1 MGVGVSPTPRPPLP
15 PGSTR
20 FPLYRRVGGPKA
32 GLDGRIMSSPPGF
45 DPGPSTRSQSPY
57 FRVPDIILQCSQ
69 KAASGPSPVLLN
81 SFCTFS
87 QSWLLALGPVL
98 LSSCIS
104 LRILSC
110 LFSFRQLK
118 VSIAVSPT
126 HAQLFFKISEKW
138 TLPHNPFRTKRV
150 YWLQHQFSSF
160 SLVKAKTECGQD
172 CRPSSHDTSLWY

>member
-1 MGVGVSPTPRPPLP
+1 MGVGGQRHTPDALP
-15 PGSTR
+15 PWKTR
-20 FPLYRRVGGPKA
+20 YPLYRRLGGPKA
-32 GLDGRIMSSPPGF
+32 GLDGRKMSSPLGF
-45 DPGPSTRSQSPY
+45 DPGTSTRRQSPY
-57 FRVPDIILQCSQ
+57 FKVPDIILQCSQ

-87 QSWLLALGPVL
+87 QSWFLALGTVL

-126 HAQLFFKISEKW
+126 HEQLFLKISEKW
-138 TLPHNPFRTKRV
+138 TLYHNPFRMKHV

-172 CRPSSHDTSLWY
+172 CRPSSHVTSLWY